1 MGKGIVRAAGIA
13 IGALACAHVSPSGM
27 APPLQCRARGLWTL
41 ERHGASDVRDAW
53 VILAMAP
60 WDSWQTGFQ
69 LSDGQGGSLLLRV
82 SGVFGEQVS
91 LTARQ
96 AAMDREPT
104 IFTRGSVGCA
114 FYSRDEAE
122 SYRFRRER

>member
-1 MGKGIVRAAGIA
+1 MGKGIVRAACFA
-13 IGALACAHVSPSGM
+13 IGALACAHVSPSGV
-27 APPLQCRARGLWTL
+27 AAPLQCRARGLWTL
-41 ERHGASDVRDAW
+41 ERHGVGDVRDTW

-69 LSDGQGGSLLLRV
+69 LSDGRGGNLLLRV
-82 SGVFGEQVS
+82 SAVFGEQVA

-96 AAMDREPT
+96 AEADREPT

>member
-1 MGKGIVRAAGIA
+1 
-13 IGALACAHVSPSGM
+13 
-27 APPLQCRARGLWTL
+27 
-41 ERHGASDVRDAW
+41 
-53 VILAMAP
+53 MAP
-60 WDSWQTGFQ
+60 WDSWQSGFQ
-69 LSDGQGGSLLLRV
+69 LSDGRGGSLLLRV
-82 SGVFGEQVS
+82 SAVFGEQVA

-96 AAMDREPT
+96 AEADREPT